1 MKRTFRRL
9 QATGGG
15 RRSESVPGRPDRAA
29 GPRDRGIDHPVRV
42 WCRRGSRLKKNAIG
56 VEDLNKMRNWTS
68 ELTQGMGSV
77 GRKHVLATCGAL
89 AALAVVAASP
99 QLLGG
104 RVLAG
109 FRGLDEA
116 RPVFL
121 WLAGL
126 SFAASLAAAG
136 LAWRVGLRTCGSG
149 LDRGDAV
156 ARYCVGSVVNAL
168 TPARLGGAVR
178 IGLFSRTWTGKA
190 QSGRAAAL
198 QRRSA
203 QRGPSGCSV

>member
-1 MKRTFRRL
+1 MLNRTS
-9 QATGGG
+9 Q
-15 RRSESVPGRPDRAA
+15 
-29 GPRDRGIDHPVRV
+29 
-42 WCRRGSRLKKNAIG
+42 
-56 VEDLNKMRNWTS
+56 
-68 ELTQGMGSV
+68 LTQGMGSV
-77 GRKHVLATCGAL
+77 SRKHVLATCGAL

-126 SFAASLAAAG
+126 SFTVSLAAAG
-136 LAWRVGLRTCGSG
+136 LAWRVWLRSCGG
-149 LDRGDAV
+149 RPERGDAV
-156 ARYCVGSVVNAL
+156 ARYCVGSAVNAL

-178 IGLFSRTWTGKA
+178 IGL
-190 QSGRAAAL
+190 
-198 QRRSA
+198 
-203 QRGPSGCSV
+203 